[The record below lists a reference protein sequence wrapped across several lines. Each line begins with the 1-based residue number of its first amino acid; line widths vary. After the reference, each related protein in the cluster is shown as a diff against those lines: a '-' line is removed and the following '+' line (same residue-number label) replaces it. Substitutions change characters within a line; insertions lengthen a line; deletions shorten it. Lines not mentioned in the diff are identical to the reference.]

1 LEYATLSRINA
12 GQMRGRF
19 GRILGYF
26 VIDPFDRHFLASF
39 LIDKWL
45 PRPAVVAFFRGVGR
59 GLAVVCLLLAV
70 GGSTAR
76 ADQRRDWMID
86 IEPVGTFL
94 NLDIVFPGVQA
105 TLQHNIPVYGDM
117 NRIRLRANSLL
128 TMGFYESQ
136 ADAEIRVLFLTLG
149 ISGGFQ
155 DCFRTLT
162 FEPGEPISRGARR
175 GMDSDALHTHQLWG
189 FTEAR
194 FELSFP
200 INDYFVIHNRNA
212 FRLEGRPDRS
222 FDYRVG
228 VVHDGRYVQN
238 DILALVHHP
247 KFGALGP
254 TLQFINYELDNE
266 RVFYVNIGGT
276 FVTRA
281 GFFRSDDLLF
291 LQLLFNPGDALGG
304 QDIGPV
310 YGAHMFYGPFTITLA
325 YRVVLDLGQVEL
337 R

>member
-1 LEYATLSRINA
+1 
-12 GQMRGRF
+12 M
-19 GRILGYF
+19 
-26 VIDPFDRHFLASF
+26 
-39 LIDKWL
+39 
-45 PRPAVVAFFRGVGR
+45 
-59 GLAVVCLLLAV
+59 AVVCLLLA
-70 GGSTAR
+70 GLCETAR

-94 NLDIVFPGVQA
+94 NLDIVFPGIQA

-136 ADAEIRVLFLTLG
+136 ADAEIRILFVTLG
-149 ISGGFQ
+149 LSGGFQ

-162 FEPGEPISRGARR
+162 FADGAPITRGARR
-175 GMDSDALHTHQLWG
+175 GMDSDALHTHELWG
-189 FTEAR
+189 FGEAR
-194 FELSFP
+194 VELSFP

-212 FRLEGRPDRS
+212 FRLEGRPDRT

-228 VVHDGRYVQN
+228 VVHDGRYIQD
-238 DILALVHHP
+238 DIMALVHHP
-247 KFGALGP
+247 RWGGIGP
-254 TLQFINYELDNE
+254 TLQFINYELDGE
-266 RVFYVNIGGT
+266 RVMFVNIGGT
-276 FVTRA
+276 VVTRP
-281 GFFRSDDLLF
+281 GFFRSDDLFF

-304 QDIGPV
+304 ADIGPV

-325 YRVVLDLGQVEL
+325 YRVVLDLSRVEL